1 MPPIER
7 ILLGALMGSEQARA
21 EVLPLLT
28 PQMTEGFLTREIF
41 EALREALR
49 PEAEV
54 AGSTVFSAVEGRLS
68 PAAQAL
74 LHQVV
79 AADDMSD
86 EVSNWEQAQSC
97 LRQLQSGVRKRQV
110 DELRSRVKLAERE
123 GRVAEALEWM
133 TELHRLERE
142 MRAGA
147 GGA

>member
-1 MPPIER
+1 
-7 ILLGALMGSEQARA
+7 MGSERARA

-28 PQMTEGFLTREIF
+28 PQMTEEFQTREIF
-41 EALREALR
+41 GALRALR
-49 PEAEV
+49 QDQEMP
-54 AGSTVFSAVEGRLS
+54 GSTVFSAVEGRLS
-68 PAAQAL
+68 PQSQAL

-97 LRQLQSGVRKRQV
+97 LRQLQTGVRKRQV

-147 GGA
+147 SHA

>member
-1 MPPIER
+1 MPPMER
-7 ILLGALMGSEQARA
+7 LLLGALMASERARA

-28 PQMTEGFLTREIF
+28 PQMTEEFQTREIF
-41 EALREALR
+41 GALREALR
-49 PEAEV
+49 SDAET

-68 PAAQAL
+68 PQSQAL

-97 LRQLQSGVRKRQV
+97 LRQLQSVARKRQV

-123 GRVAEALEWM
+123 GRVAEALQWM

>member
-1 MPPIER
+1 MER
-7 ILLGALMGSEQARA
+7 LLLGALMGSERARA

-28 PQMTEGFLTREIF
+28 PQMTEGFQTREIL

-49 PEAEV
+49 SEGEMP
-54 AGSTVFSAVEGRLS
+54 GSTVFSAVEGRLS
-68 PAAQAL
+68 PQSQTL

-97 LRQLQSGVRKRQV
+97 LRQLQSVVRKRQV
-110 DELRSRVKLAERE
+110 DELRSKVKLAERE

-147 GGA
+147 SHA